1 MMIRIVNSRE
11 EIEKLSPRERVVHLA
26 FPLPAIAIFELMK
39 RCPRLKAIE
48 VPPSRFP
55 KLSKP
60 TRCLL
65 EVQGVKVFPGLVWGH
80 RTDIDEY
87 YTVDEGA
94 ILQRAGELRAEGL
107 DSGEIVAKVAEEA
120 EVSPGLVGFILD
132 SGLRPSPLRRS

>member
-1 MMIRIVNSRE
+1 M
-11 EIEKLSPRERVVHLA
+11 
-26 FPLPAIAIFELMK
+26 
-39 RCPRLKAIE
+39 KAIE
-48 VPPSRFP
+48 VPPSRFA

-65 EVQGVKVFPGLVWGH
+65 EVQGVKVFAGLAWGH

-87 YTVDEGA
+87 ITVDEGS

-107 DSGEIVAKVAEEA
+107 DSGGIVAKVAEEA
-120 EVSPGLVGFILD
+120 GVSPGLVEFVLD

>member
-11 EIEKLSPRERVVHLA
+11 EIAKLSPKERVVHLA
-26 FPLPAIAIFELMK
+26 FPLPAVALFELMK

-48 VPPSRFP
+48 VPPSRYAM
-55 KLSKP
+55 LSKP

-87 YTVDEGA
+87 ITIDDA
-94 ILQRAGELRAEGL
+94 LILQRAGELRAEGL
-107 DSGEIVAKVAEEA
+107 DSGEIVAKVAEE
-120 EVSPGLVGFILD
+120 EGVSAGLVGFVLD
-132 SGLRPSPLRRS
+132 SGLRPSPLR